1 MIEQI
6 LNSAVTEAVKAL
18 YQLEATPAQI
28 QLQNTRKE
36 FEGDLKYI
44 KERGFTPILTQQL
57 IDYAKQGKS
66 LPKKPLMITSG
77 FSGFLIG
84 EGYSGIF

>member
-6 LNSAVTEAVKAL
+6 LNSAVTKAVKAL

-36 FEGDLKYI
+36 FEGD
-44 KERGFTPILTQQL
+44 FTVVVFPFTK
-57 IDYAKQGKS
+57 DS
-66 LPKKPLMITSG
+66 RT
-77 FSGFLIG
+77 
-84 EGYSGIF
+84 